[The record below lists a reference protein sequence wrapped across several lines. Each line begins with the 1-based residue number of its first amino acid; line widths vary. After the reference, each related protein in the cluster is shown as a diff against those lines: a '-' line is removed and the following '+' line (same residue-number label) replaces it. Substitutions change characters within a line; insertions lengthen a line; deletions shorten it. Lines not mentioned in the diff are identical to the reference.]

1 MPDSK
6 TETVLRTLVNE
17 IETYVT
23 GLKGPG
29 IAEVLAGIRKWKA
42 GPVGA
47 ARGGEIPPCA
57 DLDVALQAMDR
68 PALARAIA
76 EARPFLRWIAYDL
89 YPRAEIGER
98 FADHHAFASIIGE
111 GCPIQAVDFD
121 LGIFLIAPHVFYR
134 DHHHAAPELY
144 MPLTGPHGWRLN
156 PGEPLLWKQAHVPVW
171 NEPWQPH
178 ATMTGATPF
187 LALFCWTKD
196 TSLPAK
202 VIASADWPKLE
213 TPS

>member
-1 MPDSK
+1 MAQTDA
-6 TETVLRTLVNE
+6 EAAIRHLVNE
-17 IETYVT
+17 IESYVT

-29 IAEVLAGIRKWKA
+29 IAEVLAGIRRWKA
-42 GPVGA
+42 GPVGP
-47 ARGGEIPPCA
+47 ARGREIPPCA
-57 DLDVALQAMDR
+57 DLDAALKAMDR
-68 PALARAIA
+68 PTLARAIA
-76 EARPFLRWIAYDL
+76 EARPFLHWITYDL
-89 YPRAEIGER
+89 YPRADIGER
-98 FADHHAFASIIGE
+98 FADHHAFASIIGA

-121 LGIFLIAPHVFYR
+121 LGIFLIAPRVFYR

-144 MPLTGPHGWRLN
+144 MSLTGPHGWRFH
-156 PGEPLLWKQAHVPVW
+156 PGEPLLWKQAHMPVW

-178 ATMTGATPF
+178 ATMTGSTPF

-202 VIASADWPKLE
+202 VIPSADWPNLE